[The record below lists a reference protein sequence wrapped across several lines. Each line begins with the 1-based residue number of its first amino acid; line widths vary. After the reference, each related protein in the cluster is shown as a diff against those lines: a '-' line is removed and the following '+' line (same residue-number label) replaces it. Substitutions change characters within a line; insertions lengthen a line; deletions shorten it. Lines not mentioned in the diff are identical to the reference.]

1 MYYITFTVSSQVS
14 SNGFVDF
21 LSFFLAGLVSSPDL
35 SRGGSVL
42 YLETQD
48 SQLISRSASEV
59 NTAFPNLHSTFT
71 PVNLFIATWLQIPP
85 LNGTEVNNY

>member
-35 SRGGSVL
+35 SIGEGQ
-42 YLETQD
+42 Y
-48 SQLISRSASEV
+48 
-59 NTAFPNLHSTFT
+59 ST
-71 PVNLFIATWLQIPP
+71 
-85 LNGTEVNNY
+85 